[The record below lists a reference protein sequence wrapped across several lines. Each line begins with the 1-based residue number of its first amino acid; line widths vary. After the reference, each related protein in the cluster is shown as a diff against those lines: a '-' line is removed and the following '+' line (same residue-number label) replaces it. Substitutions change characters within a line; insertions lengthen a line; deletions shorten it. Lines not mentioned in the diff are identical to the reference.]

1 MSIIKMLAEKYSD
14 YIIQQRR
21 FFHANPELSL
31 KEFETTKAIADELTK
46 MDIEVTTFP
55 DYTGVIGLIRGGKP
69 GKTVMLRADID
80 GLPIKE
86 KTGLPFASTNGNM
99 HACGHDC
106 HIAMQLGAAKIL
118 MDLRN
123 ELKGNVKL
131 LFQAGEEVGFGAKY
145 YVEKGYLDDVSAVY
159 GMHIWS
165 GLEAGKFCLQPGEIM
180 ASCDEFK
187 IIVDGVSSH
196 GSAPHLGKDAIFAAA
211 SIVMNIQTYVSR
223 KNNPLNAVVVTI
235 GTMKGGQRFNIIAN
249 HVEMEGTTRA
259 FSKEVRNSLKDE
271 LDKIIQY
278 TAKALG
284 VKARLEYN
292 YLTDPIINEHDNLN
306 KIARNAAIKLYGED
320 SLTSMEKIMGAE
332 DFSHLMAKVP
342 GFFGFIGC
350 YNENLGTIYNNHHE
364 KFDVDE
370 SKLHMGSALAA
381 QFAYDFLNENDE
393 QNW

>member
-1 MSIIKMLAEKYSD
+1 MIKELAERYSD

-21 FFHANPELSL
+21 YFHANPELSL
-31 KEFETTKAIADELTK
+31 KEFNTTKALADELTN
-46 MDIEVTTFP
+46 MGVEVTTFP
-55 DYTGVIGLIRGGKP
+55 DYTGLIGLIRGGNS

-80 GLPIKE
+80 ALPVKE

-106 HIAMQLGAAKIL
+106 HMAMQLGAAKIL
-118 MDLRN
+118 MDLKD
-123 ELKGNVKL
+123 ELNGNVKL
-131 LFQAGEEVGFGAKY
+131 LFQAGEEVGYGSKY
-145 YVEKGYLDDVSAVY
+145 YVDKGYLDDVDAVY
-159 GMHIWS
+159 GIHIWS
-165 GLEAGKFCLQPGEIM
+165 DLEAGKLCLEPGERM
-180 ASCDEFK
+180 ASCDVFK
-187 IIVDGVSSH
+187 IIIDGISSH
-196 GSAPHLGKDAIFAAA
+196 GSAPHLGKDAIYAAA
-211 SIVMNIQTYVSR
+211 AIVMNIQTFISR
-223 KNNPLNAVVVTI
+223 KLNPIDSAVVTI

-259 FSKEVRNSLKDE
+259 FSKEARNSIEGE
-271 LDKIIQY
+271 LDKIIQN

-320 SLTSMEKIMGAE
+320 SLASMEKIMGAE
-332 DFSHLMAKVP
+332 DFSNLMAKSP

-381 QFAYDFLNENDE
+381 QFAYDFLNGNK
-393 QNW
+393 Q

>member
-1 MSIIKMLAEKYSD
+1 MNMIKELAEKYSD

-21 FFHANPELSL
+21 FFHANPEHSL
-31 KEFETTKAIADELTK
+31 KEYKTTKALAEELTR
-46 MDIEVTTFP
+46 MGIEVTTFS

-80 GLPIKE
+80 GLPVEE
-86 KTGLPFASTNGNM
+86 KTGLSFASKNGNM

-106 HIAMQLGAAKIL
+106 HMAMQLGAAKIL
-118 MDLRN
+118 MDIKDQLS
-123 ELKGNVKL
+123 GNVKL
-131 LFQAGEEVGFGAKY
+131 FFQAGEEVGYGSKY

-165 GLEAGKFCLQPGEIM
+165 GIEAGKFCLESGERM
-180 ASCDEFK
+180 ASCDSFK

-223 KNNPLNAVVVTI
+223 RNDPLNPAVVSI
-235 GTMKGGQRFNIIAN
+235 GTMNGGQRFNIIAN
-249 HVEMEGTTRA
+249 HIEMEGTTRA
-259 FSKEVRNSLKDE
+259 FSREVRNAFESE
-271 LDKIIQY
+271 LDRIIQY

-284 VKARLEYN
+284 VKAQLEYN

-306 KIARNAAIKLYGED
+306 SIARNAAIKLYGED
-320 SLTSMEKIMGAE
+320 CLTSMEKIMGAE
-332 DFSHLMAKVP
+332 DFCHLMAKVP
-342 GFFGFIGC
+342 SFFGFIGC
-350 YNENLGTIYNNHHE
+350 YNEDLGAVYNNHND

-381 QFAYDFLNENDE
+381 QFAYDFLSENK
-393 QNW
+393 Q